1 MKNDKKKWKKAPS
14 FEEVIDE
21 ASQREDWFSAFS
33 NAVTYFEHWGYW
45 RLHWYCIK
53 EKIEI
58 RERLRHLHV
67 STLVLVLF
75 LLKLIDTNVFSKMSK
90 IIKER
95 NKLIHPVSAES
106 GITYRHRKEK
116 DRAIELL
123 EDAKYC
129 IKNVKEGILK

>member
-1 MKNDKKKWKKAPS
+1 MKTDKKNGEKHLS
-14 FEEVIDE
+14 FEQVIDE
-21 ASQREDWFSAFS
+21 AIQREDWFSAFS

-67 STLVLVLF
+67 STLVLILHF
-75 LLKLIDTNVFSKMSK
+75 LKMIDTDVFSKMNK

-95 NKLIHPVSAES
+95 NKLIHPVSTES
-106 GITYRHRKEK
+106 GITYRDRKEK

-129 IKNVKEGILK
+129 IRKVKEGILK

>member
-1 MKNDKKKWKKAPS
+1 MLDKNKKWKKAPS

-21 ASQREDWFSAFS
+21 TIQREDWFSAFS
-33 NAVTYFEHWGYW
+33 NSVTYFEHWGYW

-58 RERLRHLHV
+58 GERLRHLHV
-67 STLVLVLF
+67 STLVLVLY
-75 LLKLIDTNVFSKMSK
+75 LLKLIDNNVFSKMSK
-90 IIKER
+90 IVKER
-95 NKLIHPVSAES
+95 NKLIHPVSTES
-106 GITYRHRKEK
+106 GIFYRDRKEK

-129 IKNVKEGILK
+129 IKTVKEGILK